1 MWAEQQIIN
10 ELKNELKEQVFTYPG
25 YHRYRCND
33 RPSGVQYWV
42 EQRVSEFL
50 NENKETIIELA
61 SDKLADK
68 LSRSKVVK
76 EAVAAKV
83 LGKD

>member
-1 MWAEQQIIN
+1 MTGTARKD
-10 ELKNELKEQVFTYPG
+10 ELKKEVKKQVFTYPG
-25 YHRYRCND
+25 YYRYND
-33 RPSGVQYWV
+33 NDEPNGVKYWV

-50 NENKETIIELA
+50 NENKETIVELA
-61 SDKLADK
+61 SNKLADK

>member
-1 MWAEQQIIN
+1 M
-10 ELKNELKEQVFTYPG
+10 
-25 YHRYRCND
+25 
-33 RPSGVQYWV
+33 
-42 EQRVSEFL
+42 SEFL